1 MTADFLML
9 AIYLLVHFIVISLA
23 VLIGLW
29 LYAITE
35 WVLNKWGNSPLDQTR
50 PIGRLPNQLPNRH
63 SD

>member
-29 LYAITE
+29 LYSITE
-35 WVLNKWGNSPLDQTR
+35 WLLDKWSNNPLDQAQ
-50 PIGRLPNQLPNRH
+50 PISRLSNKHL
-63 SD
+63 D